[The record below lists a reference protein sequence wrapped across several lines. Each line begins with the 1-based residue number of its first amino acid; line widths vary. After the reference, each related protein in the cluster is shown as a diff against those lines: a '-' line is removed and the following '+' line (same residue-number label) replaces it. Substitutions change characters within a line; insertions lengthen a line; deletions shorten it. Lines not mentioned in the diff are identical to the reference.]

1 MNRGIVEA
9 CTGVIRLNPM
19 LDTASSIHS
28 ASGGV
33 KASHARGDAVVIGSV
48 VWGLIVILL
57 VIRGLSLCRARV

>member
-28 ASGGV
+28 ASEGV
-33 KASHARGDAVVIGSV
+33 KASHARGDVVAIMGFGPV
-48 VWGLIVILL
+48 G
-57 VIRGLSLCRARV
+57 

>member
-33 KASHARGDAVVIGSV
+33 KASQARGDVVTMGFDSV
-48 VWGLIVILL
+48 G
-57 VIRGLSLCRARV
+57 